1 MLACACTN
9 TCACA
14 HATAA
19 DVVRLFLRDPS
30 SGRLL
35 SDHLLLLLPKPHSPT
50 HPSYF
55 WSQIVSCRSFT
66 ASQHSSY
73 PKSGARNAVQHSNV
87 VTLQIRECAAL
98 RFRRGLNTKTG
109 SCYNS
114 TVNCDLMLQ
123 YNDVHDDHILR

>member
-1 MLACACTN
+1 MCMHKHVCMCSCN
-9 TCACA
+9 SCRCS
-14 HATAA
+14 
-19 DVVRLFLRDPS
+19 PS
-30 SGRLL
+30 LPQGSQHGRLL

-98 RFRRGLNTKTG
+98 RFRRGLNAKTG